1 MRAIPGP
8 RAALRGGLQFSLLCA
23 VIAAISA
30 APAAADGRAR
40 DADGDGLSN
49 RFERHRSH
57 TKPHKRDTDRD
68 RLSDGFEVRR
78 SKTSPRRRDTDRDGL
93 ADGFEVRRSKTSPRR
108 RDSDLDGMADAI
120 ELFTGTD
127 PLTAPPASRGLV
139 SGDPVWPSRD
149 PILPALSSPLPDPT
163 RAPEPPAPPPPPPP
177 LDLMPP
183 ETSISSGP
191 SGTVGSVAAS
201 FSFESSEA
209 GSDFEC
215 RLDGGA
221 WSSCSSPRAYSS
233 LANGAHT
240 FEVRATD
247 PAGNTD
253 PTPSSRSWTVLVTD
267 VTPPDTV
274 IGSGPNG
281 TVASDSASFTF
292 TSSEADATFE
302 CRLDGG
308 GWAACSSPQ
317 DYSGLAN
324 GSHSFGVRATD
335 AAGNTDPTPAA
346 GAWTVEVAPSG
357 ECDRNAGPATLSS
370 EVSAAAAGETICLA
384 SGSYGSWSGTGK
396 AITIRPQSG
405 ASPTMRLN
413 LSGSSDGNFTID
425 GGRDTFSA
433 TTGLTITGAD
443 ITGPVHDMTVKNAR
457 FTGGVKFLSHPHPNV
472 VFDHNEHVGIPAS
485 DTGAIILPGGSQVHS
500 GVTIRNSYFH
510 DLDPD
515 GIQTGPAINV
525 LDNEFARLDPNR
537 SSAHSDAIQLYCGC
551 GAPGVGS
558 LVKGNYAHDGEQGIV
573 AFDGSGDH
581 VIEDNV
587 VWNFRVHGIVLGGD
601 TPASHV
607 RHNTVGGSGRN
618 QIDCSSKSGF
628 SPSQTAIYDNIAQY
642 VGLSGAVNCTPSRND
657 HNMVRQ
663 SPGTGNFLGN
673 PTFVGGPN
681 PTTYAGFR
689 LAPGSPGKNAASNG
703 QDIGIR

>member
-1 MRAIPGP
+1 LLLATFAVLDT
-8 RAALRGGLQFSLLCA
+8 AAGVKRDR
-23 VIAAISA
+23 
-30 APAAADGRAR
+30 DGDRLPDR
-40 DADGDGLSN
+40 WEKRFRLSTKLPSGRKDADGDRLRN
-49 RFERHRSH
+49 RREFRLR
-57 TKPHKRDTDRD
+57 TNPRKKDTDRD
-68 RLSDGFEVRR
+68 RLGDRAEVRR
-78 SKTSPRRRDTDRDGL
+78 FRTNPRKRDTDGDRLGDRKEIRRFRTNPRRKDTDRDGL
-93 ADGFEVRRSKTSPRR
+93 GDRKEIRRFRTNPRKKDTDGDGFSDLVEIRAGTNPRSRRSRPRR
-108 RDSDLDGMADAI
+108 PRPPAVLLDLPACTRHAGTATFGG
-120 ELFTGTD
+120 ELAAATPGQVICLAAGDYGRFTGT
-127 PLTAPPASRGLV
+127 
-139 SGDPVWPSRD
+139 
-149 PILPALSSPLPDPT
+149 
-163 RAPEPPAPPPPPPP
+163 
-177 LDLMPP
+177 
-183 ETSISSGP
+183 
-191 SGTVGSVAAS
+191 
-201 FSFESSEA
+201 
-209 GSDFEC
+209 
-215 RLDGGA
+215 
-221 WSSCSSPRAYSS
+221 
-233 LANGAHT
+233 N
-240 FEVRATD
+240 
-247 PAGNTD
+247 
-253 PTPSSRSWTVLVTD
+253 
-267 VTPPDTV
+267 
-274 IGSGPNG
+274 
-281 TVASDSASFTF
+281 
-292 TSSEADATFE
+292 
-302 CRLDGG
+302 
-308 GWAACSSPQ
+308 
-317 DYSGLAN
+317 
-324 GSHSFGVRATD
+324 
-335 AAGNTDPTPAA
+335 
-346 GAWTVEVAPSG
+346 
-357 ECDRNAGPATLSS
+357 
-370 EVSAAAAGETICLA
+370 
-384 SGSYGSWSGTGK
+384 K
-396 AITIRPQSG
+396 AITIRPADG
-405 ASPTMRLN
+405 ADVTMSLD
-413 LSGSSDGNFTID
+413 LSGSEDGNFTIN
-425 GGRDTFSA
+425 GARLSFA
-433 TTGLTITGAD
+433 APTGLTITGAS
-443 ITGPVHDMTVKNAR
+443 ITGPVHDVTIKHSR
-457 FTGGVKFLSHPHPNV
+457 FTRGVVLRSHPHPNV